1 MTELALGRLM
11 YPRELSE
18 KFREHYLDYVREHW
32 ETAGKLL
39 IQADRLPEKPS
50 EQSEPGKLR
59 GWWMKCWMR
68 RAQDA
73 AAGDGQ
79 NMSGADEAVKE
90 PGEPEE

>member
-1 MTELALGRLM
+1 MQVQEQEELVTELALGRLM

-50 EQSEPGKLR
+50 EQSGAGK
-59 GWWMKCWMR
+59 
-68 RAQDA
+68 A
-73 AAGDGQ
+73 AVAGG
-79 NMSGADEAVKE
+79 
-90 PGEPEE
+90 